1 MLNLIRKLLQQLLDD
16 IDSGNSNITEE
27 EEMQIYE
34 LLNAVHDPYVSVY
47 QACQLLNVSRAT
59 FYNLIN
65 DGKIPKGMKRTGFK
79 ELCWKK
85 SEILKEAALRRE
97 NDTVH

>member
-1 MLNLIRKLLQQLLDD
+1 MLNIVRKLLKQLLDD

-27 EEMQIYE
+27 EELKIYE
-34 LLNAVHDPYVSVY
+34 LLNSIHDPYVSVY

-59 FYNLIN
+59 FYNLIKE
-65 DGKIPKGMKRTGFK
+65 GTVPQGMKRTGFK

-85 SEILKEAALRRE
+85 ADIIKVAEKRKK
-97 NDTVH
+97 D